1 MTVRHCT
8 LLDYQLQNNLCRL
21 TVPRT
26 AAPASILCE
35 FSLTDARARRPT
47 QTTPP
52 LTRELA

>member
-35 FSLTDARARRPT
+35 FSLSTRARVAR